1 LFYQASATNGLTPE
15 FILQDAARCLYHSLT
30 ETDLRNVPATD
41 RDKFVWFA
49 DYIPRFSTSAS
60 VVIQGITKNESSSIM
75 TMWTVLGFPLCS
87 VVYPVWFNDEHLLPL
102 MLSGE
107 KGTNAPLCDKA
118 LKLKDLCFP
127 VKRGHGEDYLNLT
140 ALVNNNENG
149 ILQKLDTFEDQEF
162 ANIKPLL
169 TRWKT
174 TPPSPGE
181 VRKFYA
187 NYDDKIRTLYSG
199 SFE

>member
-1 LFYQASATNGLTPE
+1 
-15 FILQDAARCLYHSLT
+15 
-30 ETDLRNVPATD
+30 
-41 RDKFVWFA
+41 
-49 DYIPRFSTSAS
+49 
-60 VVIQGITKNESSSIM
+60 M

-140 ALVNNNENG
+140 ALFNNNENG